1 MSTAIQRFYEFVANS
16 TLAPQVTEYL
26 PDNKDNRIWT
36 KNLRQG
42 VLITTCAIFL
52 VSSVPSLLFRQ
63 GTRRITEHKS
73 IADLNYPK
81 PHCDGKFQC
90 QAVSGTN
97 GNLEWQTH
105 CPERIL
111 KSGHIKLRRGR
122 SIDLLDEPSLVNWPI
137 PPIVPFSVTMAGPIG
152 DYSFSI
158 HAVGSDPSTVTHD
171 AAVLFRVV
179 DFGVSALSPASISV
193 PHGGTSTSITFQVIA
208 QGSFN
213 GVVSLCCPSGLPSG
227 ARCNRSP
234 SASVSDFPASVQF
247 TIRRRAHR
255 LDSHR

>member
-52 VSSVPSLLFRQ
+52 VSSVPSLLFGQ

-111 KSGHIKLRRGR
+111 ESGHIKLRRGR
-122 SIDLLDEPSLVNWPI
+122 SIDLLDEPYSRELADTPDR
-137 PPIVPFSVTMAGPIG
+137 SVFGHDGRTHRRLFLQYPRCRFR
-152 DYSFSI
+152 SFHC
-158 HAVGSDPSTVTHD
+158 HA
-171 AAVLFRVV
+171 
-179 DFGVSALSPASISV
+179 
-193 PHGGTSTSITFQVIA
+193 
-208 QGSFN
+208 
-213 GVVSLCCPSGLPSG
+213 
-227 ARCNRSP
+227 
-234 SASVSDFPASVQF
+234 
-247 TIRRRAHR
+247 
-255 LDSHR
+255 